1 MSVDQFPLWGCGELL
16 GSNARVFCC
25 GVEHVTGYMVLCIAL
40 GPGSFCPKTQTMRFF
55 HGWPL
60 RLTTYQPVIATKT
73 ANVTGEIIAS

>member
-40 GPGSFCPKTQTMRFF
+40 GPGSFCPKTLKNSNDAIFS
-55 HGWPL
+55 WLAP
-60 RLTTYQPVIATKT
+60 TTNDLPACYCHKNCQCHR
-73 ANVTGEIIAS
+73 

>member
-40 GPGSFCPKTQTMRFF
+40 GPGSFCPKTIKKLKRCDFF
-55 HGWPL
+55 MAGP
-60 RLTTYQPVIATKT
+60 YD
-73 ANVTGEIIAS
+73 